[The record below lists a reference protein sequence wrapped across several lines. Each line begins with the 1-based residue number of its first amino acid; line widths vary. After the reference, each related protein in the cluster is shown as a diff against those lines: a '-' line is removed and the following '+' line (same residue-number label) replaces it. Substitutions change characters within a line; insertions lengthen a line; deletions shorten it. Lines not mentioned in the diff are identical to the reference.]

1 MEGPFAPRVI
11 RKAEICRAAPGWEV
25 QTFINSLGGGRPIT
39 IMATVIDLAKSI
51 FAMHGVDQAGAVYLR
66 QPKVA
71 RAKLGAM
78 IAALPPGMREME
90 ACPGA
95 HYWARQFQAQVD
107 SVNHEVR
114 SSDIHLGRLDGDEC
128 RCLVGQGCGSSGWLS
143 LAPAD

>member
-95 HYWARQFQAQVD
+95 HYWARQFQAQG
-107 SVNHEVR
+107 HTVR
-114 SSDIHLGRLDGDEC
+114 LMAPK
-128 RCLVGQGCGSSGWLS
+128 LVTSCCMSGKRGKNVAADAEPGHWLS
-143 LAPAD
+143 